1 MEQRGIQ
8 RGAISSFHLFSNLES
23 TMHVNNKL
31 NALTL
36 TLIGI
41 LLIAGCDMIEGKASQ
56 SNTTT
61 TAGMDAEDSVATT
74 AVKFALL
81 KDTGLNSLDI
91 KVETHKGEVQL
102 SGFVDSQ
109 TQLDRAIA
117 ITKGVNGVKGVL
129 NKMSIK

>member
-1 MEQRGIQ
+1 
-8 RGAISSFHLFSNLES
+8 
-23 TMHVNNKL
+23 MHVNNKL

-41 LLIAGCDMIEGKASQ
+41 LLIAGCDMIEGKAPQ
-56 SNTTT
+56 SKTKTTVE
-61 TAGMDAEDSVATT
+61 MDAEDSVATT

-109 TQLDRAIA
+109 TQLDRAIE
-117 ITKGVNGVKGVL
+117 ITKGVDGVKGVL